1 MHNTEQQKSAIQWC
15 ESFLK
20 EWDNLSFMSEDIQ
33 QAILSRGGKL
43 FKVSNLERRMRESDK
58 IRSVKVKGKNYV
70 KYSYINDDVN
80 DERLGDLV

>member
-33 QAILSRGGKL
+33 EAILSRGGKL
-43 FKVSNLERRMRESDK
+43 FKVSNLERRMRESDN
-58 IRSVKVKGKNYV
+58 IRSVKVKGKSYV
-70 KYSYINDDVN
+70 KYRYINDEKQGEMYD
-80 DERLGDLV
+80 

>member
-58 IRSVKVKGKNYV
+58 ILSVKVQGKNYV
-70 KYSYINDDVN
+70 KYRYVGGDV
-80 DERLGDLV
+80 

>member
-20 EWDNLSFMSEDIQ
+20 EWDTLSFMSEDIQ
-33 QAILSRGGKL
+33 EAILSRGGKL
-43 FKVSNLERRMRESDK
+43 FKVSNLERRMRESNK

-70 KYSYINDDVN
+70 KYRYINDEN
-80 DERLGDLV
+80 QGELI

>member
-15 ESFLK
+15 EEISK
-20 EWDNLSFMSEDIQ
+20 EMSGYNIDSESMRDEIK
-33 QAILSRGGKL
+33 SRGGKW

-70 KYSYINDDVN
+70 KYRYINDEKQGEMYD
-80 DERLGDLV
+80 

>member
-58 IRSVKVKGKNYV
+58 IRSVKVKGKSYV
-70 KYSYINDDVN
+70 KYRYINDEKQGEMYD
-80 DERLGDLV
+80 